1 MARATGTTVRALR
14 HYDEIGLLRA
24 GDRTASGHRRY
35 TERDVRRLYRIRAL
49 RALGLPLTGIAE
61 VLGSSV
67 EELST
72 MRDLLATQ
80 LRDLGR
86 QAERIRMITHQIQQ
100 LLHQIDDAEM
110 PDPDQFLTTL
120 EMISVF
126 DSYFTSDQQAQLAER
141 RAGLGPDAIEAAK
154 TRWTGL
160 VEELLHH
167 VQADTPVDD
176 HQVQSLV
183 RRWNELGAAFHT
195 GEHQTE
201 AAARRMWQDNSAEI
215 SRALPWSHEQMTAL
229 VVYLDRARQSA

>member
-1 MARATGTTVRALR
+1 MAQATGTTVRALR

-24 GDRTASGHRRY
+24 GERTASGHRRY

-49 RALGLPLTGIAE
+49 RALGLPLTEIAE

-67 EELST
+67 DDVRT

-80 LRDLGR
+80 LRDLR
-86 QAERIRMITHQIQQ
+86 HQAEHIRMITGQIQH
-100 LLHQIDDAEM
+100 LLHRIDDAEM

-126 DSYFTSDQQAQLAER
+126 DTYFTSDQRARLAER
-141 RAGLGPDAIEAAK
+141 RAELGPDAIEAAK
-154 TRWTGL
+154 TQWTEL

-176 HQVQSLV
+176 HGVQNLV
-183 RRWNELGAAFHT
+183 RRWDEVGAAFHQ
-195 GEHQTE
+195 GEHQTA

-229 VVYLDRARQSA
+229 VVYLDRARHSA